1 MSSLPRAAV
10 LWLLLCP
17 VAAQESPAPSVQTF
31 AGPEMAGQTVA
42 LATDDRGR
50 LYLSCTQRWLRDAAS
65 PEMSESAVCLTDR
78 DGDGLADTR
87 ALIADGFNAP
97 LDGPAGGILPLHSG
111 GVLFGCSPTLW
122 RLADD
127 DADLRADRRLPLLS
141 GFGANPGLS
150 MSGLRAIT
158 EGPDGWIYFTATA
171 RGCHVQTA
179 EGPRYAVHDSG
190 AVFRCLPDG
199 SNLEMLATGLH
210 DPAGIAV
217 DGRCRIFVADAAP
230 DQSFT
235 RILQVLPGA
244 DFGWSSTL
252 PGRVVFTSGNRPAW
266 MLPEL
271 GIIPGRAT
279 GLIIAPVLNET
290 MRLPAL
296 LMADGR
302 TGGGVIPLRLTES
315 DTALS
320 VAAGTPLWQGGAVSG
335 LTAAPD
341 GSLLWADW
349 GAGFSAPATSRI
361 LRLGPSG
368 NVLPWKASAELLA
381 NSLQSKDLPALL
393 EDAHPLV
400 QRRAREA
407 LAARGF
413 LEALDP
419 FTRTAKR
426 SRSLSAR
433 LNALWGLASLARSE
447 PVLLNE
453 VLLFFTSAEPDIRA
467 LAVHITGELQ
477 GDVPA
482 GSILAM
488 LRDESV
494 DVRTEAA
501 LAIARLHPP
510 ASANAL
516 KEALVACSD
525 EEPFL
530 RHALTYA
537 LSRVLLPAE
546 ITVIGSDA
554 SSLRVKAAAVQAL
567 RMRRSAELA
576 AFLNDDEPAIVR
588 SAAAAITDGGVTPAF
603 PALALSLGRCAE
615 HSALIEP
622 GFVRSTLLAAH
633 YCGTAEAAE
642 VVADFAGLAPEKVPA
657 ELRAAAIAA
666 LSAWDV
672 PAVKNPVP
680 GSIESPLPRPAG
692 IARPHL
698 LRLLPDAAR
707 TQPDADKLAA
717 AIADTKLSDA
727 ERIEALQQLA
737 ALQPAK
743 ALELSRAMMPG
754 HGTAA
759 LRASART
766 TIMRL
771 DANASYTQLN
781 EAIAT
786 GSPQEMQAVI
796 SVARRFDSKHA
807 EAAWLDLGKHFLSG
821 RIASEARLEVLE
833 GLTQRD
839 VATRGKFRRLLE
851 AVEASYDE
859 DADPLARWR
868 LCESGGDPDK
878 GRVVFETSIE
888 ANCTACHSLR
898 GHGGTSAPELDSV
911 ASRLNREQLLASL
924 IRPSSRIAT
933 GYGEVTVTLD
943 DATSH
948 HGILRQRDDALVLL
962 ATPLGPR
969 RLPAASVQSLSP
981 PVSPMPSMATLLT
994 PREVRDLLAWLETL
1008 K

>member
-1 MSSLPRAAV
+1 MSLSLRAAV
-10 LWLLLCP
+10 LWLVLCP
-17 VAAQESPAPSVQTF
+17 VAAQEPPRPSVQTF
-31 AGPEMAGQTVA
+31 AGPELAGQAVA

-50 LYLSCTQRWLRDAAS
+50 LYLSCTQRWLREAAS

-78 DGDGLADTR
+78 DGDGHADTR
-87 ALIADGFNAP
+87 TVIADGFSAP
-97 LDGPAGGILPLHSG
+97 VDGPAGGILPLHSG

-127 DADLRADRRLPLLS
+127 DADLRADRRLPLLN
-141 GFGANPGLS
+141 GIGTQPG
-150 MSGLRAIT
+150 MSIPGLRAIT
-158 EGPDGWIYFTATA
+158 EGPDGWIYFTASA
-171 RGCHVQTA
+171 RGCHIQTA
-179 EGPRYAVHDSG
+179 EGPRYAVRDSG

-199 SNLEMLATGLH
+199 ANLEMLATGLH

-217 DGRCRIFVADAAP
+217 DGRGRVFVADAAP
-230 DQSFT
+230 EQTST

-252 PGRVVFTSGNRPAW
+252 PGRAVFTPGNRPAW

-271 GIIPGRAT
+271 GILPGRAT
-279 GLIIAPVLNET
+279 GLIVAPVLNET
-290 MRLPAL
+290 TRLPAL
-296 LMADGR
+296 IMADGR
-302 TGGGVIPLRLTES
+302 TGGGVIPLSLTG
-315 DTALS
+315 TGPVLS
-320 VAAGTPLWQGGAVSG
+320 VAAGAPLWQGGAVSG

-349 GAGFSAPATSRI
+349 GAGFSATATSRI
-361 LRLGPSG
+361 LRLPPAG
-368 NVLPWKASAELLA
+368 NMVSWKASADLLA
-381 NSLQSKDLPALL
+381 DSLQSKDIPALL
-393 EDAHPLV
+393 EDVHPLV

-407 LAARGF
+407 LTARGF

-419 FTRTAKR
+419 LTRTAKR
-426 SRSLSAR
+426 ARSLPAR
-433 LNALWGLASLARSE
+433 LNALWGLAALARSE
-447 PVLLNE
+447 PVLVNE
-453 VLLFFTSAEPDIRA
+453 VLLFFTSAEPDIRT
-467 LAVHITGELQ
+467 LAVHLTGELQ

-488 LRDESV
+488 LRDESL

-510 ASANAL
+510 SSANAL
-516 KEALVACSD
+516 KAALIACGDD
-525 EEPFL
+525 ERFL

-546 ITVIGSDA
+546 ITLIGSEA

-567 RMRRSAELA
+567 RMLRSAELG
-576 AFLNDDEPAIVR
+576 AFLKEDDPAIVR
-588 SAAAAITDGGVTPAF
+588 AAATAITDGGVTPAF
-603 PALALSLGRCAE
+603 PALALSLRRCAE
-615 HSALIEP
+615 HPALLEP

-633 YCGTAEAAE
+633 YCGTPEAAE
-642 VVADFAGLAPEKVPA
+642 AVADFAGLVTEKVPG
-657 ELRAAAIAA
+657 ELRAAAVAT

-672 PAVKNPVP
+672 PAGKFPVP

-692 IARPHL
+692 VARPHL
-698 LRLLPDAAR
+698 LRLQPDTAR
-707 TQPDADKLAA
+707 TQPGVEKLAA
-717 AIADTKLSDA
+717 AIADAKLSDA
-727 ERIEALQQLA
+727 ARIDALQQLA

-743 ALELSRAMMPG
+743 ALEISRAMMPG
-754 HGTAA
+754 NGTAA

-766 TIMRL
+766 IIMKL

-796 SVARRFDSKHA
+796 AVARRFDSKHA
-807 EAAWLDLGKHFLSG
+807 EAAWLDLGKQFLAG
-821 RIASEARLEVLE
+821 HIAPEARLEVLE

-839 VATRGKFRRLLE
+839 LATRGKFRRLLE
-851 AVEASYDE
+851 TIEAAYDE
-859 DADPLARWR
+859 EADPLARWR

-878 GRVVFETSIE
+878 GRIVFETSLE
-888 ANCTACHSLR
+888 ANCTDCHSLR
-898 GHGGTSAPELDSV
+898 GHGGNGAPELDGV

-933 GYGEVTVTLD
+933 GYGEVTITLD
-943 DATSH
+943 DSTSH
-948 HGILRQRDDALVLL
+948 HGILRQRDDSILL
-962 ATPLGPR
+962 LSTPLGPR
-969 RLPAASVQSLSP
+969 RLPAAAVQSISP
-981 PVSPMPSMATLLT
+981 PVSPMPSMSTLLT